1 MLIFLL
7 TLLLTNAFVKK
18 ELFLQLFAPNVNIT
32 FQLVLKETIFHLQTC
47 CCAENYMFFCSYCS
61 RLKHYLNYKVKKAC
75 ILVDDVKKIP
85 FDIHPIDHY
94 LHKKIKASPLS
105 YFDRIKNEVI
115 IRLDSIQYGNFF
127 VSRDTADF

>member
-18 ELFLQLFAPNVNIT
+18 ELFLQLFAPNVHIT

-85 FDIHPIDHY
+85 FDINPIDHY
-94 LHKKIKASPLS
+94 LHKKIN
-105 YFDRIKNEVI
+105 RIKNEVI
-115 IRLDSIQYGNFF
+115 IRLDSIQYGIFF